1 MHSKTKPEFAV
12 QAFLKLFK
20 NELVDAAYEGI
31 LGRPADPEGRVAH
44 TDALVRTG
52 NLAEILRLLSHCDEL
67 AVQLPHAK
75 VLEIRKSAIRTYYR
89 ALPHVAT
96 ASKKIVLL
104 GNCQVRPLSQLMQ
117 AMLADADIAAIE
129 LMPEAVKRL
138 EDMEPEISQL
148 IDESDLIF
156 FHRHGAGLEAFRKNY
171 PQQYEKVRFIPRI
184 AFSGFHPDID
194 YVHDANGNKVLGP
207 LGGYQ
212 SSIAFFGWKNSLS
225 ASETLSLFNEDVYE
239 SLGYFEYASTAGDL
253 LLSEGEQ
260 TGVPLEKMMDKWSAH
275 GCWMYTMNHPKL
287 FVLADVARAVLE
299 REGMA
304 TLPGVE
310 EFVDDAMNSDAV
322 LPMYPEVG
330 RRMGLIGHYLFK
342 RGTDV
347 TMRGLSVPM
356 FSLQQFVEESFAA
369 FSKYPREELTCH
381 RLASRRFE
389 DLKTHLAV
397 GTAVAV
403 PQAKHQPLT
412 ASNATEVAEKLSGR
426 SPYEGLPDYQFWR
439 RAIERL
445 PMGDVNPVV
454 NVRFRLSQETRVATA
469 GSCFAQHISRTLRKN
484 GFNYYIAET
493 GGDLA
498 REEAEHRNFGV
509 FSARYGN
516 VYTAR
521 QLVQLFDRAYGL
533 FTPVDSN
540 WLRKDGRMIDPFRPQ
555 IEAGGFDSVTSVEQS
570 RVEHF
575 DAVRE
580 MFENLDVFVFTLG
593 LTEAWR
599 IRHDGAV
606 FPLAPGVVAGEMST
620 DQYEFVNFGV
630 NEVVA
635 DLQGFIDKLTAVNPD
650 AKIILTVSPVPLIAT
665 YENQHVLVATT
676 YSKAVLRAAA
686 QEITKRNPL
695 CDYFPSYE
703 IITGNYS
710 KGAYFESDL
719 RSIKP
724 AGVDHVMRVFL
735 AGYAGEDGAQA
746 PTAANS
752 NSISDDIRREMAR
765 VNEVVCDEEAI
776 DPLGK
781 H

>member
-1 MHSKTKPEFAV
+1 MRSKNKPAFAV
-12 QAFLKLFK
+12 HAFLKLFK

-31 LGRPADPEGRVAH
+31 LGRPADAEGRVAH
-44 TDALVRTG
+44 ADLLARTG
-52 NLAEILRLLSHCDEL
+52 NLAEVLRLLSHCDEL
-67 AVQLPHAK
+67 AVQLPHTNL
-75 VLEIRKSAIRTYYR
+75 LEIRKSAIRTYHK
-89 ALPHVAT
+89 AIPHVAT
-96 ASKKIVLL
+96 SDKKILL
-104 GNCQVRPLSQLMQ
+104 IGNCQVRPLTQLMQ
-117 AMLADADIAAIE
+117 AMLSDADVAAVE
-129 LMPEAVKRL
+129 MLPEGVKRL
-138 EDMEPEISQL
+138 QDREPEISRL
-148 IDESDLIF
+148 IFDSDLIF
-156 FHRHGAGLEAFRKNY
+156 FHLHGEALQAFRENY
-171 PQQYEKVRFIPRI
+171 PEQYQKVRFIPRI
-184 AFSGFHPDID
+184 VYAGFHPDID
-194 YVHDANGNKVLGP
+194 YVEDAQGKKVFGP

-225 ASETLSLFNEDVYE
+225 VSETLNLFREDVFE
-239 SLGYFEYASTAGDL
+239 SLDYFEYASTARDL
-253 LLSEGEQ
+253 LLSEGEE
-260 TGVPLEKMMDKWSAH
+260 TGVPLEKMMDKWSAQ
-275 GCWMYTMNHPKL
+275 GCWMYSMNHPKL
-287 FVLADVARAVLE
+287 FALADVARAVLE
-299 REGMA
+299 REGIA

-310 EFVDDAMNSDAV
+310 EFVDDVMNSDAV
-322 LPMYPEVG
+322 LPMYPEVANKL
-330 RRMGLIGHYLFK
+330 GLAGHYLFK

-347 TMRGLSVPM
+347 TMRGLPVPVL
-356 FSLQQFVEESFAA
+356 SLQQFVGESFAA
-369 FSKYPREELTCH
+369 FSKYPVEELTCH
-381 RLASRRFE
+381 RLASKRFE
-389 DLKTHLAV
+389 DLKTRLAASAAA
-397 GTAVAV
+397 AVSK
-403 PQAKHQPLT
+403 AKHEPLA
-412 ASNATEVAEKLSGR
+412 ASNATEVAEKSPNR

-484 GFNYYIAET
+484 GFNYYVAEV
-493 GGDLA
+493 GGGLA
-498 REEAEHRNFGV
+498 PEEAEQRNFGV

-521 QLVQLFDRAYGL
+521 QLVQLFDRAYGR
-533 FTPVDSN
+533 FSPVDSN

-555 IEAGGFDSVTSVEQS
+555 IEADGFDSVTSVEQS

-575 DAVRE
+575 AAVRE
-580 MFENLDVFVFTLG
+580 MFEHLDVFVFTLG

-599 IRHDGAV
+599 NRHDGAI
-606 FPLAPGVVAGEMST
+606 FPLAPGVVAGEMLA

-635 DLQGFIDKLTAVNPD
+635 DLQGFIDKLTSVNPN
-650 AKIILTVSPVPLIAT
+650 AKMILTVSPVPLIAT

-695 CDYFPSYE
+695 CDYFPSFE
-703 IITGNYS
+703 IITGNYN

-724 AGVDHVMRVFL
+724 AGVDHVMRLFL
-735 AGYAGEDGAQA
+735 AGYAGEVGAQA
-746 PTAANS
+746 PTAAKS

-776 DPLGK
+776 DPLGTQ
-781 H
+781 